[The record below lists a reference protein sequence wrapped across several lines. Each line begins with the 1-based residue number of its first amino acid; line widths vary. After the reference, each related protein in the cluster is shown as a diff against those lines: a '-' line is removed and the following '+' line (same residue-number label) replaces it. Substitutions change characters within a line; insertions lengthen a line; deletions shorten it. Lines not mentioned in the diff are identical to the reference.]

1 MVSVRYFEGS
11 WQGQSGRPAVRQG
24 YPRQFPSRI
33 ASFCRK
39 QPRRWVRSQNRHA
52 HTMCRNDQ
60 SGIVAMAA
68 TLCGSEA
75 AKLTAAM
82 RPAAPALAE
91 VAAAVASFSRCPRF
105 FATRLSC
112 SVLAFREAG
121 GSRPRQSEP
130 SSFVLPAWVER
141 LDGPAQR
148 WAETEQACN
157 DPSGY
162 DNNDKCA
169 LQQGVCQVRNGAY
182 AEHIAESAA
191 VLQVLRESQPSSR
204 REPVLRQS
212 WCVLHWSAMEC
223 PGCRAP
229 PSRGRRELDPF
240 PWKSRVR
247 YGARSASLDAKR

>member
-1 MVSVRYFEGS
+1 
-11 WQGQSGRPAVRQG
+11 
-24 YPRQFPSRI
+24 
-33 ASFCRK
+33 
-39 QPRRWVRSQNRHA
+39 
-52 HTMCRNDQ
+52 MCRNDS

-82 RPAAPALAE
+82 PPAARVLAE

-105 FATRLSC
+105 FATSLSC
-112 SVLAFREAG
+112 SALAFREAG

-130 SSFVLPAWVER
+130 SSFVLPAGVQGLDAVKILVER

-148 WAETEQACN
+148 WADTEQACN

-204 REPVLRQS
+204 RELVPRQS

-229 PSRGRRELDPF
+229 ASSGRRELDLF
-240 PWKSRVR
+240 PWKVGSDMVPGLHRW
-247 YGARSASLDAKR
+247 DAKR